1 MRQVVIAI
9 VAAGIVAGAAACSA
23 SGTTSGP
30 SAQPS
35 SSGSTAVKVSW
46 AIVSCQV
53 YVEYLDNAT
62 TVDHYVPDTG
72 ANFRQ
77 RYAGNNVGASLAAVV
92 TLVNHSDGPA
102 PLPTDLV
109 VSFTDHTGRH
119 VGSPQTFNK
128 ANGTGYGGAVA
139 HGRGSGEKFS
149 ATTLFNPGQAV
160 AESPDLGAVPP
171 KPDLNCQASK
181 Q

>member
-1 MRQVVIAI
+1 MKRVVIAI
-9 VAAGIVAGAAACSA
+9 VAAGIVAGAASCGTN
-23 SGTTSGP
+23 GTTSPP
-30 SAQPS
+30 SGARSRP
-35 SSGSTAVKVSW
+35 VKVSW

-72 ANFRQ
+72 VNFRQ
-77 RYAGNNVGASLAAVV
+77 HYAGNNASASLAAVV

-102 PLPTDLV
+102 PLPTGLV

-119 VGSPQTFNK
+119 VGSPQTFNN
-128 ANGTGYGGAVA
+128 ADGTGYGGAVA